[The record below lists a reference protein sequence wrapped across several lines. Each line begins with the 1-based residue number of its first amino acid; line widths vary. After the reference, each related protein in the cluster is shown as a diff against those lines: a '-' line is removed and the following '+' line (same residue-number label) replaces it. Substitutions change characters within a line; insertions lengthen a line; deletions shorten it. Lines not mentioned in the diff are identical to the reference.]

1 MNLYKS
7 GKLGENMYNLQSGD
21 ISNLVKQ
28 ALDINSW
35 QKIDVNDI
43 NQVQGRINQYF
54 EYCMANDCRPA
65 VSGLALALGVDRQTL
80 HDWKNKR
87 TRASTGHSD
96 VIKKAFNCLEFLWE
110 EYMQSGRI
118 NPASGCF
125 LGKNNFGYHDDT
137 KIQLEA
143 VTMTATKTPEEIAAE
158 IDEIPT
164 D

>member
-1 MNLYKS
+1 M
-7 GKLGENMYNLQSGD
+7 M
-21 ISNLVKQ
+21 
-28 ALDINSW
+28 
-35 QKIDVNDI
+35 
-43 NQVQGRINQYF
+43 
-54 EYCMANDCRPA
+54 NDCRPA

-87 TRASTGHSD
+87 TRANTGHSD